1 MVGDSLSILVIIK
14 CIVKLSN
21 TSYHSLCTS
30 GAFNISTISFNTCFY
45 CDSLDHGVNIF
56 PHRKYQMNIAE
67 NKKNIINMKQIQG
80 GSGGGK
86 TWANRSNKK
95 GRTNKTHKQQQ
106 INNKE
111 NINVDTKS
119 NNGVHLVDRECM

>member
-1 MVGDSLSILVIIK
+1 MVKDSLSILVNIK
-14 CIVKLSN
+14 CIVNLDK

-30 GAFNISTISFNTCFY
+30 SAFNIYTTSFNACFY

-67 NKKNIINMKQIQG
+67 NKKNIINMKQSQG
-80 GSGGGK
+80 VSGGGK

-95 GRTNKTHKQQQ
+95 GRTNKSHKQQK